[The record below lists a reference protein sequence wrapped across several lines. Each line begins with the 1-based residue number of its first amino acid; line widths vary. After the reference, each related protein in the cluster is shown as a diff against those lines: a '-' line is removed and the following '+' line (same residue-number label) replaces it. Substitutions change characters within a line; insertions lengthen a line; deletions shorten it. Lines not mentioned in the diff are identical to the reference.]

1 MKILFIF
8 LFLKESIDIHGA
20 KGIFYESKNYFGN
33 YPKGFYP
40 YFLRQEYMNIKING
54 ILKWQ
59 TEIEG
64 DITQNSNPLKPNH
77 IFFSLKNPFI
87 AFTVGEQ
94 NIFLESNSLLLSN
107 IYSEGIKGKINFENL
122 KGEFLYS
129 RKKGKTQYKRF
140 RGNNSQGPF
149 HLDNPPIVPESEKIK
164 IIKNGNYTQLKRGI
178 DYEID
183 YSIGDISFINRIIK
197 EDEIIEVTYETQE
210 EFFKEIYGIS
220 SNIYFIGYS
229 EVNLRGKGTKEGN
242 MGFNFFI
249 PLLRYGNITI
259 LSAFDKYTNKL
270 GAYGAKGKFNFKEI
284 KINGYSNKYFN
295 FYKPIEEP
303 YITKGGITN
312 SVDISYKSLYYTRY
326 EFINEKRNEK
336 NYKTGISLNT
346 ISYSFCES
354 FLKDEAEQ
362 NSSLNTFTL
371 NKKMR
376 NTEFK
381 TEYAFGKEK
390 IKGIIEEKSSVNI
403 LKIKINSNFS
413 NFYFDGENDFKLSS
427 NYKEENTK
435 INLSFYDKKINLYTK
450 GEYFIN
456 SKIKGI
462 LAITS
467 GYRVKLL
474 NSLETTGNIKR
485 EYKTLSENNSR
496 GSITDI
502 SKRFTF
508 SIKRNSVSTFVNL
521 KEAKGNNFYFN
532 YINYG
537 GIMNVILFK
546 NILTSYSLSLGKSKN
561 IKDKKDNL
569 IVSKSIKNFLL
580 SYEYYLALKEGK
592 NYFDTLKVSS
602 KLKYNKFSL
611 NYSGIKKSFKIFLIN
626 SDSLLKREN
635 YFINMETKSIN
646 LTYSKD
652 LLEGISIISGINLSE
667 KIGYNTYLSD
677 NFLKFKTIY
686 PLIGAIGKIKDY
698 LTVKGK
704 IGIENSI
711 TRNINY
717 GRKET
722 EIIFSSIYK
731 ILNLSLYLK
740 YTKFLVPEYG
750 DFKFSFNGEIKF

>member
-54 ILKWQ
+54 KLKWQ

-77 IFFSLKNPFI
+77 IFFSLKNPFSI
-87 AFTVGEQ
+87 FTLGEQ
-94 NIFLESNSLLLSN
+94 NMFLESNSLLLSN

-129 RKKGKTQYKRF
+129 RKKGETQYKRF

-164 IIKNGNYTQLKRGI
+164 LIKNGNYTQLKRGI

-183 YSIGDISFINRIIK
+183 YSTGDINFINRIIK

-210 EFFKEIYGIS
+210 ELFKEIYGIS

-229 EVNLRGKGTKEGN
+229 EVNLRGKGIKEGN
-242 MGFNFFI
+242 MGLNFFI
-249 PLLRYGNITI
+249 PLLKYGNITI

-346 ISYSFCES
+346 ISYSFSENY
-354 FLKDEAEQ
+354 LKDITEQ
-362 NSSLNTFTL
+362 NSSLNNFAI
-371 NKKMR
+371 NKKIK

-381 TEYAFGKEK
+381 TEYIFGKEK

-413 NFYFDGENDFKLSS
+413 NFYLDGENNFKLSS

-462 LAITS
+462 LLITS
-467 GYRVKLL
+467 GYKIKLS

-508 SIKRNSVSTFVNL
+508 SIKRNSFSTFVNL

-546 NILTSYSLSLGKSKN
+546 NILTIYSLSLGKSKN

-626 SDSLLKREN
+626 SDSLSKREN
-635 YFINMETKSIN
+635 YFINMKTKSIN
-646 LTYSKD
+646 LTFSKD
-652 LLEGISIISGINLSE
+652 LLEGISMISGINLSE

-686 PLIGAIGKIKDY
+686 PLIGAMGKIKDY

>member
-611 NYSGIKKSFKIFLIN
+611 NYSGIKKSFKVFLIN
-626 SDSLLKREN
+626 SDSILKREN

-646 LTYSKD
+646 LTFSKD

-686 PLIGAIGKIKDY
+686 PLIGAMGKIKDY

>member
-456 SKIKGI
+456 SEIKGI

-611 NYSGIKKSFKIFLIN
+611 NYSGIKKSFKVFLIN
-626 SDSLLKREN
+626 SDSILKREN

-646 LTYSKD
+646 LTFSKD

-686 PLIGAIGKIKDY
+686 PLIGAMGKIKDY

>member
-646 LTYSKD
+646 LTFSKD

-686 PLIGAIGKIKDY
+686 PLIGAMGKIKDY